1 MRLRLIITMIAGVLV
16 PCVADAAEIKLLG
29 SAAVKYAYLELLQQ
43 FEKETGHKVTA
54 AWSSSPDIQK
64 RVAAGEAVDVVIL
77 SSTGTEELVKQGKI
91 IANSRTNFAT
101 SGIGVVVRG
110 GAPKTDISS
119 AEALKAAVL
128 AAKSVV
134 YSSGASGLYIVTMF
148 EKLGI
153 AEQVKPKVV
162 SVKTAEPVGEVVAR
176 GDAEIG
182 FHQVSELVHVKGIQ
196 IVGPLPAGLQHI
208 TVFSGG
214 AHAEAKESDAAR
226 ALIKF
231 LTAPAAAEVLKKHG
245 LEPG

>member
-1 MRLRLIITMIAGVLV
+1 MIASLLL
-16 PCVADAAEIKLLG
+16 PCVAGAAEIKLLG
-29 SAAVKYAYLELLQQ
+29 SAAVKYAYLELLPQ

-91 IANSRTNFAT
+91 AAKTRTNFAT
-101 SGIGVVVRG
+101 SGIGIVVRA
-110 GAPKTDISS
+110 GAPKPDISS
-119 AEALKAAVL
+119 PEAVKAAVL

-134 YSSGASGLYIVTMF
+134 YSSGASGLYIITMF

-153 AEQVKPKVV
+153 GDQVKPKVV

-196 IVGPLPAGLQHI
+196 IVGPLPAELHHRL
-208 TVFSGG
+208 FRR
-214 AHAEAKESDAAR
+214 R
-226 ALIKF
+226 AC
-231 LTAPAAAEVLKKHG
+231 
-245 LEPG
+245 

>member
-1 MRLRLIITMIAGVLV
+1 
-16 PCVADAAEIKLLG
+16 
-29 SAAVKYAYLELLQQ
+29 
-43 FEKETGHKVTA
+43 
-54 AWSSSPDIQK
+54 
-64 RVAAGEAVDVVIL
+64 
-77 SSTGTEELVKQGKI
+77 VKQGKI
-91 IANSRTNFAT
+91 AANSRTNFAT
-101 SGIGVVVRG
+101 SGIGVVVRA
-110 GAPKTDISS
+110 GAPKPDISS
-119 AEALKAAVL
+119 AEAVKVAVL

-214 AHAEAKESDAAR
+214 AHAEAKEPDAAS

-231 LTAPAAAEVLKKHG
+231 LTAPAAAEGLKKHG